1 MKFSPIKFSQKGG
14 GLWKIKFNSTREY
27 AFVTKEILTKEI
39 LPLRGRELWK
49 IKFVSTR
56 EYAVVTKE
64 ILTKEILA

>member
-1 MKFSPIKFSQKGG
+1 MKFSPMKFSQKGG
-14 GLWKIKFNSTREY
+14 SLEKKFNSTREY

-39 LPLRGRELWK
+39 LPLRGRGLWK

-64 ILTKEILA
+64 ILTKKIIA